1 MIYIKKTFFKKNIL
15 TKKNSIFFFIKD
27 VLKSQK
33 SPFHVVPKSP
43 WPLMTSTSI
52 FLMLLGM
59 VLYFHYFLIGFL
71 VFSFG
76 FFSILFFI
84 TRWFLDI
91 ILESFKGNHNSYVAN
106 GLRIGFILLVVSEV
120 MFFFSFFWSY
130 FHFTFSL
137 SLHTGNLWPYVKGPY
152 PWALPALNTMILA
165 LSSITLTE
173 AHLFFLKKQK
183 FLVILFFLVT
193 IFLGAFFSVIQGLE
207 YLDSPLTFNNGA
219 CGSIFYML
227 TGFHGFH
234 VFIGTIFLIVTL
246 VRIVKEHF
254 ILERHILLEVSSL
267 YWHFVDVVWFF
278 LFFFVY
284 IWGDF

>member
-1 MIYIKKTFFKKNIL
+1 MNSRLITNIL
-15 TKKNSIFFFIKD
+15 KKKWIFKYVIA
-27 VLKSQK
+27 QK
-33 SPFHVVPKSP
+33 TPFHIVPKSP
-43 WPLMTSTSI
+43 WPLMTSVSI

-59 VLYFHYFLIGFL
+59 VLYFHYFLAGFL

-91 ILESFKGNHNSYVAN
+91 LIEGFKGNHNSYVSN
-106 GLRIGFILLVVSEV
+106 GLRMGFILLIVSEI
-120 MFFFSFFWSY
+120 MFFFSFFWGY

-137 SLHTGNLWPYVKGPY
+137 SIHTGGIWPYVVGPY
-152 PWALPALNTMILA
+152 PWALPLLNTIILA
-165 LSSITLTE
+165 LSSVTLTE
-173 AHLFFLKKQK
+173 THLFFLKKQK
-183 FLVILFFLVT
+183 FLAIFFLLLS
-193 IFLGAFFSVIQGLE
+193 IWLGAFFSGIQALE
-207 YLDSPLTFNNGA
+207 YLDSPLSFNNGS

-246 VRIVKEHF
+246 IRLCEEHF
-254 ILERHILLEVSSL
+254 LLEKHILLEVSSL
-267 YWHFVDVVWFF
+267 YWHFVDVIWFF

-284 IWGDF
+284 IWGEF